1 MAFASA
7 VTLLTA
13 TLFSVWL
20 CRQIDWRRLTT
31 RQEAR
36 DALKLLYV
44 LESEGAPEWQAIP
57 AEHAAVSW
65 VGHLKDRL
73 TVSSGRLQGEDLTV
87 AFTGPEILF
96 YSIAK

>member
-1 MAFASA
+1 MRSEMAVAPA

-20 CRQIDWRRLTT
+20 CRQIDWQWLVTQ
-31 RQEAR
+31 QETR
-36 DALKLLYV
+36 DALKVLYV

-65 VGHLKDRL
+65 VGGLTDRL
-73 TVSSGRLQGEDLTV
+73 TVSSGRPQGEDLTV
-87 AFTGPEILF
+87 ISTKP
-96 YSIAK
+96 